1 MEREKAAL
9 LSNSDFDLDDM
20 SDDALAAIHGNV
32 VTPNSTV
39 TCERRK
45 DNEQKNVEGPPDEL
59 STGENKEKMPT
70 LTGVLGTALANNKDI
85 PALEDIEVAREL
97 APELLSA
104 DDLKR
109 LAASQPKSIEP
120 PVLSKAGET
129 RRGTVLD
136 ETIEKLKKRVNPFE
150 TLLLKDV
157 PERTVSIETGLVLRE
172 GRLVG
177 EHEID
182 TSPEIIPRAKLTGDE
197 LGGSKICENL
207 NTSEKTFENE
217 HDMADDDKCS
227 LQSEGSLLS
236 RNSSSVSQST
246 SSRVSSPAEVV
257 DNGAEKNS
265 GEVKAKGSHKGKI
278 VTTIDDVEEL

>member
-1 MEREKAAL
+1 MEKEKAAL

-32 VTPNSTV
+32 VTANSTV
-39 TCERRK
+39 TCERREE
-45 DNEQKNVEGPPDEL
+45 NEQKNIEGPPDGL
-59 STGENKEKMPT
+59 PTDENKEEMPT
-70 LTGVLGTALANNKDI
+70 LTGAVGTASANNEDI
-85 PALEDIEVAREL
+85 PALEDIEVAKER

-150 TLLLKDV
+150 TLVLPKDV
-157 PERTVSIETGLVLRE
+157 LASGLELRE
-172 GRLVG
+172 EGCLVG

-182 TSPEIIPRAKLTGDE
+182 TSPEFISLAKLTAAE
-197 LGGSKICENL
+197 PSGSTICTNL
-207 NTSEKTFENE
+207 STSEKTFENE
-217 HDMADDDKCS
+217 QDMADDDKCS
-227 LQSEGSLLS
+227 LRSEGSLLS
-236 RNSSSVSQST
+236 RRSSSVSQST

-265 GEVKAKGSHKGKI
+265 EEVKAKGSHEGKI
-278 VTTIDDVEEL
+278 VKTIDDVEEL